1 MRRGLAVA
9 GVVAF
14 AVSHAHAAGT
24 VAKKPPDCMA
34 AAATQYDMDMCAGQD
49 FKKADDALNALYRQ
63 MMPRYNPADQALIR
77 DAERKWLDYRDA
89 ECAFETNLSVG
100 GTIHPMDETMCRT
113 ERTEARI
120 KELQKQL
127 HCTEDL
133 GCNPPD
139 K

>member
-1 MRRGLAVA
+1 MRAGVVLA

-14 AVSHAHAAGT
+14 VVGNAHAAGVT
-24 VAKKPPDCMA
+24 KKPSDCMA
-34 AAATQYDMDMCAGQD
+34 SATAQYDMDMCAGQD
-49 FKKADDALNALYRQ
+49 FRKADDALNALYRQ
-63 MMPRYNPADQALIR
+63 MMPRYNAADQVMLR

-89 ECAFETNLSVG
+89 ECAFETNLSAG
-100 GTIHPMDETMCRT
+100 GTIHPMAETMCRT
-113 ERTEARI
+113 ERTKARI
-120 KELQKQL
+120 KELQTQL